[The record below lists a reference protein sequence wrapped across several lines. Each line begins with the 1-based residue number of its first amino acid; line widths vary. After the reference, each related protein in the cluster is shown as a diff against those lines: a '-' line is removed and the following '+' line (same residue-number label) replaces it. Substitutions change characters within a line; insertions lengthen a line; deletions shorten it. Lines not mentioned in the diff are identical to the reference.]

1 VDPVDALRVE
11 FDETCEILKDLEYR
25 HRQML
30 FAAAVDDVRAAQGTG
45 QAAPMRDLEL
55 ALEIATECER
65 RRVQLR
71 TIVDKVNTLGKAVG
85 KQE

>member
-1 VDPVDALRVE
+1 MDPIDALRTE
-11 FDETCEILKDLEYR
+11 FEETCEILKELEHR

-30 FAAAVDDVRAAQGTG
+30 FTAAVADVRAAQGTG
-45 QAAPMRDLEL
+45 QSAPLRDLEL

-71 TIVDKVNTLGKAVG
+71 RIVDKVNTLGKAIS
-85 KQE
+85 KPK

>member
-1 VDPVDALRVE
+1 MDPIDALRVE

-30 FAAAVDDVRAAQGTG
+30 FTAAVDDARAAQGTG
-45 QAAPMRDLEL
+45 QSAPLRDLEL

-71 TIVDKVNTLGKAVG
+71 GIVDKVNTLGKTISKAR
-85 KQE
+85 